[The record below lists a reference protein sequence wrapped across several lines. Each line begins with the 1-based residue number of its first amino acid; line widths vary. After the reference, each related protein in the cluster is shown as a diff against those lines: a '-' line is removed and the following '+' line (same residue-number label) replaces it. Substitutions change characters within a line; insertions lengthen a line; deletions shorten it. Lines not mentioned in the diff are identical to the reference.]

1 MTHPDSPALHLPPTF
16 RALRAV
22 KDDSGFRAEFQTL
35 ALTDLPPGDTLVR
48 VTHSSLNY
56 KDGLAVTGKPGV
68 LKAYPMTPG
77 IDLAGTVLHDETGTS
92 SPGTPV
98 LLTGWGLGER
108 QDGGY
113 AEYARVR
120 SEWLVPIPAGRTP
133 EWAMS
138 VGTAGFTAMLAV
150 LGLEEHGVT
159 PDRGEVLVT
168 GAAGG
173 VGSTAVA
180 LLAAAGFT
188 VTASTG
194 RAGEEGYLRALGAAR
209 VIDREELPALKRPLE
224 RERWAGVVDTVGGET
239 LAGALA
245 STRTHGAVAACGLAG
260 GSALSTTVFPFIL
273 RGVNLLGID
282 SVTCPAPRR
291 RLVWDRLA
299 RDLPPERLAP
309 MTRVHGLEEVPALA
323 HEILAGQVRGRVVV
337 EVARAEGAS
346 GAGQASRAA
355 FR

>member
-1 MTHPDSPALHLPPTF
+1 MTQPAPQLPDTF

-22 KDDSGFRAEFQTL
+22 KDDAGFRAEFQTL
-35 ALTDLPPGDTLVR
+35 PLAALPEGDTLVR

-56 KDGLAVTGKPGV
+56 KDGLAVAGKPGV
-68 LKAYPMTPG
+68 LRSYPMTPG
-77 IDLAGTVLHDETGTS
+77 IDLAGTVVQDDTGTYEA
-92 SPGTPV
+92 GAEV
-98 LLTGWGLGER
+98 LLTGWGIGER

-113 AEYARVR
+113 ADYARVR
-120 SEWLVPIPAGRTP
+120 SGWLVPLPAGTSA

-150 LGLEEHGVT
+150 LALEDHGVT
-159 PDRGEVLVT
+159 PDGGEVLVT

-194 RAGEEGYLRALGAAR
+194 RPQEEDYLRSLGAAN
-209 VIDREELPALKRPLE
+209 VIGREELPALKRPLE
-224 RERWAGVVDTVGGET
+224 KERWAGVVDSVGGDT
-239 LAGALA
+239 LAGAIA

-260 GSALSTTVFPFIL
+260 GSALSLSVFPFIL

-282 SVTCPAPRR
+282 SVTCPQGRR
-291 RLVWDRLA
+291 RMAWARLA
-299 RDLPPERLAP
+299 RDLPAAKLADVTQVRP
-309 MTRVHGLEEVPALA
+309 LGDVPALA
-323 HEILAGQVRGRVVV
+323 QEILAGQVRGRTVIRT
-337 EVARAEGAS
+337 ED
-346 GAGQASRAA
+346 
-355 FR
+355 

>member
-1 MTHPDSPALHLPPTF
+1 MTQPTPSLPEPHLPEHF

-22 KDDSGFRAEFQTL
+22 KDETGVRPEFQTL
-35 ALTDLPPGDTLVR
+35 TLADLPEGDTLVR

-56 KDGLAVTGKPGV
+56 KDGLAVAGRPGV
-68 LKAYPMTPG
+68 LKSYPMTPG
-77 IDLAGTVLHDETGTS
+77 IDLAGTVVQDQTGTYQ
-92 SPGTPV
+92 PGDAV
-98 LLTGWGLGER
+98 LLTGWGIGER

-113 AEYARVR
+113 AEYARVKAG
-120 SEWLVPIPAGRTP
+120 WLVPLPEGTTP

-150 LGLEEHGVT
+150 MALEEHGVT
-159 PDRGEVLVT
+159 PGSGEVLVT

-180 LLAAAGFT
+180 LLAAAGHP

-194 RAGEEGYLRALGAAR
+194 RPEEEAYLRSLGASN
-209 VIDREELPALKRPLE
+209 VIGREELPALKRPLE
-224 RERWAGVVDTVGGET
+224 KERWAGVVDSVGADT

-260 GSALSTTVFPFIL
+260 GSALNTTVFPFIL

-282 SVTCPAPRR
+282 SVNCPPERR
-291 RLVWDRLA
+291 RAAWARLA
-299 RDLPPERLAP
+299 RDLPADKLADVTQVRP
-309 MTRVHGLEEVPALA
+309 LSDVPGLAQ
-323 HEILAGQVRGRVVV
+323 EILAGQVRGRTVIDVT
-337 EVARAEGAS
+337 R
-346 GAGQASRAA
+346 
-355 FR
+355 

>member
-1 MTHPDSPALHLPPTF
+1 MTQPGPQLPETF

-22 KDDSGFRAEFQTL
+22 RDDAGPRTEFQTL
-35 ALTDLPPGDTLVR
+35 PLSALPEGDTLVR

-56 KDGLAVTGKPGV
+56 KDGLAVAGKPGV
-68 LKAYPMTPG
+68 LRSYPMTPG
-77 IDLAGTVLHDETGTS
+77 IDLAGTVVRDETGTY
-92 SPGTPV
+92 GAGDAV
-98 LLTGWGLGER
+98 LLTGWGIGER

-113 AEYARVR
+113 ADYARVR
-120 SEWLVPIPAGRTP
+120 SEWLVPLPNGTTA

-150 LGLEEHGVT
+150 LALEDHGVT
-159 PDRGEVLVT
+159 PQRGEVLVT

-194 RAGEEGYLRALGAAR
+194 RPQEEAYLRSLGAAN
-209 VIDREELPALKRPLE
+209 VIGRGELPALKRPLE
-224 RERWAGVVDTVGGET
+224 KERWAGVVDSVGGET
-239 LAGALA
+239 LAGAVA

-260 GSALSTTVFPFIL
+260 GSALNMSVFPFIL

-282 SVTCPAPRR
+282 SVTCPQGRR
-291 RLVWDRLA
+291 RVAWTRLA
-299 RDLPPERLAP
+299 RDLPAARLEGVTQVRP
-309 MTRVHGLEEVPALA
+309 LSDVPALA
-323 HEILAGQVRGRVVV
+323 GEILAGRVRGRTVIRV
-337 EVARAEGAS
+337 G
-346 GAGQASRAA
+346 G
-355 FR
+355 

>member
-1 MTHPDSPALHLPPTF
+1 MTQPTPRLPEQF

-22 KDDSGFRAEFQTL
+22 KDEAGARSEFQTL
-35 ALTDLPPGDTLVR
+35 TLADLPAGDALVR

-56 KDGLAVTGKPGV
+56 KDGLAVAGRPGV
-68 LKAYPMTPG
+68 LKSYPMTPG
-77 IDLAGTVLHDETGTS
+77 IDLAGTVVEDRSGTYA
-92 SPGTPV
+92 PGTPV
-98 LLTGWGLGER
+98 LLTGWGIGER

-120 SEWLVPIPAGRTP
+120 PEWLVPLP
-133 EWAMS
+133 EGTDARWAMS

-150 LGLEEHGVT
+150 MALEEHGVT
-159 PDRGEVLVT
+159 PGSGEVLVT

-180 LLAAAGFT
+180 LLAAAGHT

-194 RAGEEGYLRALGAAR
+194 RQEEEAYFRSLGASS
-209 VIDREELPALKRPLE
+209 VIGREELPALKRPLE
-224 RERWAGVVDTVGGET
+224 KERWAGVVDSVGADT

-260 GSALSTTVFPFIL
+260 GNALDTTVFPFIL

-282 SVTCPAPRR
+282 SVSCPAERR
-291 RLVWDRLA
+291 RAAWARLA
-299 RDLPPERLAP
+299 RDLPASRLADVTQVRP
-309 MTRVHGLEEVPALA
+309 LSDVPALA
-323 HEILAGQVRGRVVV
+323 GEILAGRVRGRTVI
-337 EVARAEGAS
+337 EVGA
-346 GAGQASRAA
+346 
-355 FR
+355 